1 MSTFNFIAVR
11 VLEGCQPHIR
21 KILKENTTYFLRNEY
36 FFDES
41 EQWVRRADGCRAV
54 PADFYSCGKTGNGL
68 QINISAIVGQNGD
81 GKSSMVEL
89 ALRVL
94 NNFACSCGYFLFHED
109 LVPVSGVWAVL
120 YYSIDGKV
128 FAIECKGDE
137 IVFYREN
144 EDGMKEKVKGLPTN
158 TPLVDMEF
166 LKKELEPHFF
176 YTLALNYSLYAYNSE
191 ELTKEY
197 TKENRCWI
205 ESIFHK
211 NDGYQTPVVLNP
223 FRRKGNIDVN
233 VENAL
238 GKQRLMAMFVDN
250 SIKEINRNEVPLGF
264 AFRLEKE
271 SKLVTRTLKGFM
283 EVGHHDLEKDF
294 DDFDSKFLKI
304 PSTNEDE
311 MQDILTTFW
320 EAIDEC
326 MKKNEFLF
334 ETALKIHKEI
344 EQQQGSQKISLSHIK
359 FERSILYFVAHI
371 RANKNYY
378 GKVGDIVNRFTERHY
393 EQLNFSAIHRI
404 MMVHEIKKLWDEKFK
419 ELGIATGGYYDWEGE
434 NTAEARA
441 KAYMVYKSID
451 TLETYRIQYGEYF
464 LDTTFFSRAF
474 ILNGKGT
481 YDRFLLHI
489 RHEFENLY
497 KDICYKKSHITL
509 KIRQTLNFLLKN
521 AQYRYLDSDGKQEK
535 VLWKVL
541 PEGDYPNYIDFGVY
555 RKRIDRI
562 INENEAANEDSKLP
576 ALKTIELLPPP
587 IFEVEVVAMKEGEP
601 VLLSTMSSGERQLLN
616 SISGV
621 VYHLRNIDSAVETE
635 KTVGYRFV
643 NLVFE
648 EIELYFHP
656 EFQRQFILKLTEML
670 KGMEFKRL
678 EAVNMCFVTHSPF
691 ILSDIPKSN
700 VLFLED
706 GLPVFPMQEDTFG
719 ANIHTLL
726 HNGFFLS
733 NVPIGAFAQHKIN
746 SLFGRLHKGEA
757 TAEIY
762 NDILLVSEP
771 ILKSQLLKLYRQYKG
786 DYREEIEGLKREI
799 ESLKKLLNLKK

>member
-36 FFDES
+36 IFDES
-41 EQWVRRADGCRAV
+41 EQWVRQADGCRAV

-94 NNFACSCGYFLFHED
+94 NNFACSCGYFWFHED

-120 YYSIDGKV
+120 YYAIDEKV

-137 IVFYREN
+137 IGFYREN

-158 TPLVDMEF
+158 SEFVDMEF
-166 LKKELEPHFF
+166 LKKELAPYFF

-197 TKENRCWI
+197 TTGGRCWI

-283 EVGHHDLEKDF
+283 MERHHDLGKYFEDF
-294 DDFDSKFLKI
+294 YNTFIKNKARLYSNFI
-304 PSTNEDE
+304 NRQHTR
-311 MQDILTTFW
+311 FW
-320 EAIDEC
+320 EVIDEC
-326 MKKNEFLF
+326 LKDDVFLF
-334 ETALKIHKEI
+334 DAALNIQTEI
-344 EQQQGSQKISLSHIK
+344 ENLSSSNLTEPEDTFMK
-359 FERSILYFVAHI
+359 YVNSVKD
-371 RANKNYY
+371 NKMFYS
-378 GKVGDIVNRFTERHY
+378 KVRGIVDRFTEHQY
-393 EQLNFSAIHRI
+393 GQLSFSGIHRI

-419 ELGIATGGYYDWEGE
+419 ELGIAAGGYYDWEGE
-434 NTAEARA
+434 NAAEARA

-451 TLETYRIQYGEYF
+451 TLETYRIQYGDYF
-464 LDTTFFSRAF
+464 LDSTSSNQAFF
-474 ILNGKGT
+474 LNGKGT
-481 YDRFLLHI
+481 FDRFLQHI

-497 KDICYKKSHITL
+497 KDICFGKSHITL

-621 VYHLRNIDSAVETE
+621 IYHLRNIDSAVETD
-635 KTVGYRFV
+635 KTIGYRFV

-757 TAEIY
+757 TDDIY

-771 ILKSQLLKLYRQYKG
+771 ILKAQLLKLYRQYKG
-786 DYREEIEGLKREI
+786 DYREEIDGLKREI
-799 ESLKKLLNLKK
+799 EALKKLLNKKL

>member
-36 FFDES
+36 VFDES

-54 PADFYSCGKTGNGL
+54 PADFYSCGKADNGL

-94 NNFACSCGYFLFHED
+94 NNFACSCGYFWFHED

-120 YYSIDGKV
+120 YYAIDGKV

-137 IVFYREN
+137 IGFYREN

-158 TPLVDMEF
+158 SEFVDMEF
-166 LKKELEPHFF
+166 LKKELAPYFF
-176 YTLALNYSLYAYNSE
+176 YTLGVNYSLYAYNSE

-197 TKENRCWI
+197 TKGGRCWI

-271 SKLVTRTLKGFM
+271 SKLVTKTLKGFM
-283 EVGHHDLEKDF
+283 EVGHEELENWFYKFESIFKKEPIDNKNEVQDL
-294 DDFDSKFLKI
+294 
-304 PSTNEDE
+304 
-311 MQDILTTFW
+311 LTTFW
-320 EAIDEC
+320 KVIDEC
-326 MKKNEFLF
+326 MKENEVLF
-334 ETALKIHKEI
+334 KTAYDFHKEMKEKHVLPKVSFPWI
-344 EQQQGSQKISLSHIK
+344 EFEPDISQFVDSIK
-359 FERSILYFVAHI
+359 
-371 RANKNYY
+371 ANKSFYDE
-378 GKVGDIVNRFTERHY
+378 VRTIVDRFTEHHY
-393 EQLNFSAIHRI
+393 EEISFSAINRI
-404 MMVHEIKKLWDEKFK
+404 VVIYEIEKLWNEKFE
-419 ELGIATGGYYDWEGE
+419 ELGISAGGYYDWEGE
-434 NTAEARA
+434 NAAEARA
-441 KAYMVYKSID
+441 KAYIVYKTIKV
-451 TLETYRIQYGEYF
+451 LETYWIYNNLLSPIFHDQTLF
-464 LDTTFFSRAF
+464 VQ
-474 ILNGKGT
+474 GKEL
-481 YDRFLLHI
+481 YEEALLI
-489 RHEFENLY
+489 VRNEFEILY
-497 KDICYKKSHITL
+497 KDIRFKKSHITL
-509 KIRQTLNFLLKN
+509 RIRQTLNFLLKN

-621 VYHLRNIDSAVETE
+621 AYHLRNIDSAVETDM
-635 KTVGYRFV
+635 TIGYRFV

-733 NVPIGAFAQHKIN
+733 NVPIGAFAQQKIN

-757 TAEIY
+757 TDDIY

-771 ILKSQLLKLYRQYKG
+771 ILKAQLLKLYRQYKG
-786 DYREEIEGLKREI
+786 DYREEIDGLKKEI
-799 ESLKKLLNLKK
+799 EALKKLLNLKR

>member
-36 FFDES
+36 VFDES

-94 NNFACSCGYFLFHED
+94 NNFAYSCGYFLFHED
-109 LVPVSGVWAVL
+109 LAPVKGVWAVL

-128 FAIECKGDE
+128 FAIECKEDE
-137 IVFYREN
+137 IGFYREN
-144 EDGMKEKVKGLPTN
+144 EDGMKEKVKGFSMNDPQE
-158 TPLVDMEF
+158 DQEF
-166 LKKELEPHFF
+166 QKKELGTHFF
-176 YTLALNYSLYAYNSE
+176 YTLAMNYSLYAYNSE

-197 TKENRCWI
+197 TEDYRCWI
-205 ESIFHK
+205 EGIFHK

-271 SKLVTRTLKGFM
+271 SKLVTKTLKGFM
-283 EVGHHDLEKDF
+283 EVGHEELENWFYKFESIFKKEPIDNKNEVQDL
-294 DDFDSKFLKI
+294 
-304 PSTNEDE
+304 
-311 MQDILTTFW
+311 LTTFW
-320 EAIDEC
+320 KVIDEC
-326 MKKNEFLF
+326 MKENEVLF
-334 ETALKIHKEI
+334 KTAYDFHKEMKEKHVLPKVSFPWI
-344 EQQQGSQKISLSHIK
+344 EFEPDISQ
-359 FERSILYFVAHI
+359 FVDSVK
-371 RANKNYY
+371 ANKSFYDE
-378 GKVGDIVNRFTERHY
+378 VRTIVDRFTEHHY
-393 EQLNFSAIHRI
+393 EEISFSAINRI
-404 MMVHEIKKLWDEKFK
+404 VVIYEIEKLWNEKFE
-419 ELGIATGGYYDWEGE
+419 ELGISAGGYYDWEGE
-434 NTAEARA
+434 NAAEARA
-441 KAYMVYKSID
+441 KAYIVYKTIKV
-451 TLETYRIQYGEYF
+451 LETYWIYNNLLSPIFHDQTLF
-464 LDTTFFSRAF
+464 VQ
-474 ILNGKGT
+474 GKEL
-481 YDRFLLHI
+481 YEEALLI
-489 RHEFENLY
+489 VRNEFEILY
-497 KDICYKKSHITL
+497 KDIRFKKSHITL
-509 KIRQTLNFLLKN
+509 RIRQTLNFLLMN

-621 VYHLRNIDSAVETE
+621 AYHLRNIDSAVETDM
-635 KTVGYRFV
+635 TIGYRFV

-757 TAEIY
+757 TDDIY

-771 ILKSQLLKLYRQYKG
+771 ILKAQLLKLYRQYKG
-786 DYREEIEGLKREI
+786 DYREEIDGLKREI
-799 ESLKKLLNLKK
+799 EALKKLLNLKR

>member
-36 FFDES
+36 IFDES

-94 NNFACSCGYFLFHED
+94 NNFAYSCGYFLFHED

-137 IVFYREN
+137 IGFYREN
-144 EDGMKEKVKGLPTN
+144 EDGMKEKVKGFSMNDPQE
-158 TPLVDMEF
+158 DQEF
-166 LKKELEPHFF
+166 QKKELGTHFF
-176 YTLALNYSLYAYNSE
+176 YTLAMNYSLYAYNSE

-197 TKENRCWI
+197 TEDYRCWI
-205 ESIFHK
+205 EGIFHK

-238 GKQRLMAMFVDN
+238 GKQRLMAMFMDN

-271 SKLVTRTLKGFM
+271 SKLVTKTLKGFM
-283 EVGHHDLEKDF
+283 EVGHEELENWFYKFESIFKKEPIDNKNEVQDL
-294 DDFDSKFLKI
+294 
-304 PSTNEDE
+304 
-311 MQDILTTFW
+311 LTTFW
-320 EAIDEC
+320 KVIDEC
-326 MKKNEFLF
+326 MKENEVLF
-334 ETALKIHKEI
+334 KTAYDFHKEMKEKHVLPKVSFPWI
-344 EQQQGSQKISLSHIK
+344 EFEPDISQFVDSIK
-359 FERSILYFVAHI
+359 
-371 RANKNYY
+371 ANKSFYDE
-378 GKVGDIVNRFTERHY
+378 VRTIVDRFTEHHY
-393 EQLNFSAIHRI
+393 EEISFSAINRI
-404 MMVHEIKKLWDEKFK
+404 VVIYEIEKLWNEKFE
-419 ELGIATGGYYDWEGE
+419 ELGISAGGYYDWEGE
-434 NTAEARA
+434 NAAEARA
-441 KAYMVYKSID
+441 KAYIVYKTIKV
-451 TLETYRIQYGEYF
+451 LETYWIYNNLLSPIFHDQTLF
-464 LDTTFFSRAF
+464 VQ
-474 ILNGKGT
+474 GKEL
-481 YDRFLLHI
+481 YEEALLI
-489 RHEFENLY
+489 VRNEFEILY
-497 KDICYKKSHITL
+497 KDIRFKKSHITL
-509 KIRQTLNFLLKN
+509 RIRQTLNFLLKN

-621 VYHLRNIDSAVETE
+621 AYHLRNIDSAVETDM
-635 KTVGYRFV
+635 TIGYRFV

-733 NVPIGAFAQHKIN
+733 NVPIGAFAQQKIN

-757 TAEIY
+757 TDDIY

-771 ILKSQLLKLYRQYKG
+771 ILKAQLLKLYRQYKG
-786 DYREEIEGLKREI
+786 DYREEIDGLKKEI
-799 ESLKKLLNLKK
+799 EALKKLLNLKR

>member
-36 FFDES
+36 VFDES

-94 NNFACSCGYFLFHED
+94 NNFAYSCGYFLFHED
-109 LVPVSGVWAVL
+109 LAPVKGVWAVL

-128 FAIECKGDE
+128 FAIECKEDE
-137 IVFYREN
+137 IGFYREN

-158 TPLVDMEF
+158 SEFVDMEF
-166 LKKELEPHFF
+166 LKKELAPYFF
-176 YTLALNYSLYAYNSE
+176 YTLAMNYSLYAYNSE

-197 TKENRCWI
+197 TEDYRCWI
-205 ESIFHK
+205 EGIFHK

-271 SKLVTRTLKGFM
+271 SKLVTKTLKGFM
-283 EVGHHDLEKDF
+283 MERHHDLEKDF
-294 DDFDSKFLKI
+294 DEFYNTFIENKTRYYSNFI
-304 PSTNEDE
+304 SRQHTR
-311 MQDILTTFW
+311 FW

-326 MKKNEFLF
+326 LNEDDFLF
-334 ETALKIHKEI
+334 DAALNIQTEI
-344 EQQQGSQKISLSHIK
+344 ENLSSSNLTEPEDTFMK
-359 FERSILYFVAHI
+359 YVDSVKG
-371 RANKNYY
+371 NKNVYSNVR
-378 GKVGDIVNRFTERHY
+378 GIVDRFTEHQY
-393 EQLNFSAIHRI
+393 EQLNISAIHRI

-419 ELGIATGGYYDWEGE
+419 ELGIAGGGYYDWEGE
-434 NTAEARA
+434 NAAEARA

-451 TLETYRIQYGEYF
+451 TLETYRIQYSDYF
-464 LDTTFFSRAF
+464 LGPTFSSRAF
-474 ILNGKGT
+474 TLNGKGAF
-481 YDRFLLHI
+481 DRFLQQI

-497 KDICYKKSHITL
+497 KDICFGKSHITL

-562 INENEAANEDSKLP
+562 INENEAVNEDSKLP

-621 VYHLRNIDSAVETE
+621 VYHLRNIDSAVETD
-635 KTVGYRFV
+635 KTIGYRFV

-733 NVPIGAFAQHKIN
+733 NVPIGAFAQQKIN

-757 TAEIY
+757 TDDIY

-786 DYREEIEGLKREI
+786 DYREEIDGLKKEI
-799 ESLKKLLNLKK
+799 EALKKLLNLKR